1 MVLIWGANYS
11 VIKRAF
17 EEIPPQPFNAI
28 RLAIGASV
36 FLITIRLAQRRAR
49 AAPGRL
55 SSTFYTP
62 FPLTRRDRIDLV
74 WLGIVG
80 HCMYQLFFVG
90 GVARTSVS
98 NGALII
104 GATPVAIATVSALLG
119 REKIGAL
126 HWIGA
131 AVSVT
136 GIYVVVGRG
145 ASFGG
150 ATVTGDL
157 LVMISVACWTMYTLG
172 GGHLIKRHSPLYVT
186 GMSMAIGAVPYALL
200 ALPQIV
206 RMDWAAVSA
215 WTWTALVLSA
225 LLALCLSYLIW
236 YMAVQRIGPAR
247 TSTFSNL
254 VPIVA
259 IAVAAVW
266 LGEPLTAAKLTGAGL
281 VLTGVFLTRLG
292 RKPPT
297 NEPGPES
304 SGG

>member
-17 EEIPPQPFNAI
+17 DEIPPQVFNAI
-28 RLAIGASV
+28 RMALASCV
-36 FLITIRLAQRRAR
+36 FLITIRVAQRRAR
-49 AAPGRL
+49 AAGGRL
-55 SSTFYTP
+55 SATFYTP
-62 FPLTRRDRIDLV
+62 FKLTRRDRVDLL
-74 WLGIVG
+74 WLGLVG
-80 HCMYQLFFVG
+80 HWMYQLFFVG
-90 GVARTSVS
+90 GVALTSVS

-119 REKIGAL
+119 RERIGAL
-126 HWIGA
+126 HWTGA
-131 AVSVT
+131 VVSIA
-136 GIYVVVGRG
+136 GIYFVVGRG

-150 ATVTGDL
+150 ATLGGDL
-157 LVMISVACWTMYTLG
+157 LVMISVACWTTYTLG
-172 GGHLIKRHSPLYVT
+172 AARLLKRHSPLYVT
-186 GMSMAIGAVPYALL
+186 GMTMAIGAVPYVLL
-200 ALPQIV
+200 ASPQIL
-206 RMDWAAVSA
+206 RMNWAGVSP

-247 TSTFSNL
+247 TSIYSNL

-259 IAVAAVW
+259 IAVAALW
-266 LGEPLTAAKLTGAGL
+266 LGEPLTPAKLTGAAL

-292 RKPPT
+292 RKAPT
-297 NEPGPES
+297 DEPGPES